1 MKKLIYII
9 SLFASLSFV
18 CSCKTKSDAG
28 EDDVAIEQQDVQT
41 PVTITNPAIGN
52 MNETIE
58 INAVSAFLLK
68 SYVKANTTGYLQ
80 TVNVYPGAYVTK
92 GQTLF
97 IIKTKEAETLGNTI
111 NLIDSSLHFDGT
123 LRVKSPGNGYIT
135 QTTYK
140 PGDYVQDGE
149 QLAEITD
156 TKSFVFLLDLPYE
169 LKPYLQN
176 NSTVQLRLPD
186 STTMS
191 GNVGAAMP
199 VMDSAS
205 QTLRY
210 IIHVNTNKIT
220 PENLIAKVSLI
231 KTAKRNAVSL
241 PKAAV
246 LSDEVQSQF
255 WIMKMINDST
265 AVKVPVKKGMENK
278 DNVEIVSPPL
288 AVTDK
293 ILLTGNYGLPD
304 TAKVKVVSGE

>member
-1 MKKLIYII
+1 MKKIIYII
-9 SLFASLSFV
+9 SLFVSLIFV
-18 CSCKTKSDAG
+18 SSCKTKNDSEEEDA
-28 EDDVAIEQQDVQT
+28 EIEQQDVQT
-41 PVTITNPAIGN
+41 PVTITHPTIGN

-80 TVNVYPGAYVTK
+80 TVNAYPGAYVTK

-97 IIKTKEAETLGNTI
+97 TIKTKEAETLGNTI

-140 PGDYVQDGE
+140 AGDYVQDGE

-156 TKSFVFLLDLPYE
+156 TKSFVFELDLPYE

-176 NSTVQLRLPD
+176 NSVVQLRLPD
-186 STTMS
+186 STTLS
-191 GNVGAAMP
+191 GNVGAALP
-199 VMDSAS
+199 AMDSAS

-210 IIHVNTNKIT
+210 IIHVNTTKMY

-231 KTAKRNAVSL
+231 KTTKQNVVSL
-241 PKAAV
+241 PKASV
-246 LSDEVQSQF
+246 LSNEVQTEF
-255 WIMKMINDST
+255 WIMKMINDSV
-265 AVKVPVKKGMENK
+265 AVKVPVQKGMETK
-278 DNVEIVSPPL
+278 DNVEISSPPL
-288 AVTDK
+288 AATDK
-293 ILLTGNYGLPD
+293 ILLTGNYGLSD
-304 TAKVKVVSGE
+304 TAKVVIEK

>member
-1 MKKLIYII
+1 MKKIIYII

-18 CSCKTKSDAG
+18 YSCKTKSDIE
-28 EDDVAIEQQDVQT
+28 EDDAAIEQQDVQT
-41 PVTITNPAIGN
+41 PVTITNPTIGN

-80 TVNVYPGAYVTK
+80 TVNAYPGAYVTK

-169 LKPYLQN
+169 LKPYLHN
-176 NSTVQLRLPD
+176 NTAVQLRLPD
-186 STTMS
+186 STTLS
-191 GNVGAAMP
+191 GNIGAVMP
-199 VMDSAS
+199 TMDSAS

-231 KTAKRNAVSL
+231 KTAKQNAVSL

-255 WIMKMINDST
+255 WIMKMINDT
-265 AVKVPVKKGMENK
+265 VAVKIPVQKGMETK
-278 DNVEIVSPPL
+278 ENVEIVSPPL
-288 AVTDK
+288 AATDK
-293 ILLTGNYGLPD
+293 ILLTGNYGLSD
-304 TAKVKVVSGE
+304 TAKVVIEK

>member
-1 MKKLIYII
+1 MKKIIYII
-9 SLFASLSFV
+9 SLFALLSFV
-18 CSCKTKSDAG
+18 YSCKTKSDIE
-28 EDDVAIEQQDVQT
+28 EDDAAIEQQDVQT
-41 PVTITNPAIGN
+41 PVTITNPTIGN

-80 TVNVYPGAYVTK
+80 TVNAYPGAYVTK

-123 LRVKSPGNGYIT
+123 LHVRSPGNGYIT

-231 KTAKRNAVSL
+231 KTAKQNAVSL

-255 WIMKMINDST
+255 WIMKMINDT
-265 AVKVPVKKGMENK
+265 VAVKIPVQKGMETK
-278 DNVEIVSPPL
+278 ENVEIVSPPL
-288 AVTDK
+288 AATDK
-293 ILLTGNYGLPD
+293 ILLTGNYGLSD
-304 TAKVKVVSGE
+304 TAKVAIEK

>member
-1 MKKLIYII
+1 MKKIIYII

-18 CSCKTKSDAG
+18 YSCKTKSDIE
-28 EDDVAIEQQDVQT
+28 EDDAAIEQQDVQT
-41 PVTITNPAIGN
+41 PVTITNPTIGN

-80 TVNVYPGAYVTK
+80 TVNAYPGAYVTK

-169 LKPYLQN
+169 LKPYLHN
-176 NSTVQLRLPD
+176 NTTVQLRLPD
-186 STTMS
+186 STTLS
-191 GNVGAAMP
+191 GNVGAVMP
-199 VMDSAS
+199 TMDSAS

-231 KTAKRNAVSL
+231 KTAKQNAVSL

-255 WIMKMINDST
+255 WIMKMINDT
-265 AVKVPVKKGMENK
+265 VAVKIPVQKGMETK
-278 DNVEIVSPPL
+278 ENVEIVSPPL
-288 AVTDK
+288 AATDK
-293 ILLTGNYGLPD
+293 ILLTGNYGLSD
-304 TAKVKVVSGE
+304 TAKVAIEK

>member
-1 MKKLIYII
+1 MNKLIYTII
-9 SLFASLSFV
+9 FFASIGLLNA
-18 CSCKTKSDAG
+18 CKEKNAA
-28 EDDVAIEQQDVQT
+28 EDDNASVEQADVQT
-41 PVTITNPAIGN
+41 PVTVTSPANGD

-58 INAVSAFLLK
+58 VNAVSAFLLK

-80 TVNVYPGAYVTK
+80 SVNAYPGAYVTK

-97 IIKTKEAETLGNTI
+97 TIKTKEAETLGNTI
-111 NLIDSSLHFDGT
+111 NSIDTSLHFEGT

-176 NSTVQLRLPD
+176 NAAVQLRLPD
-186 STTMS
+186 STTLS
-191 GNVGAAMP
+191 GNIGTAMP
-199 VMDSAS
+199 AMDSAS

-210 IIHVNTNKIT
+210 VIHVNTTKMY

-231 KTAKRNAVSL
+231 KSSKQNAVSL
-241 PKAAV
+241 PKACV
-246 LSDEVQSQF
+246 LSNEVQSEF
-255 WIMKMINDST
+255 WIMKIINDT
-265 AVKVPVKKGMENK
+265 IAVKVAVQKGMETK
-278 DNVEIVSPPL
+278 ESVEIVSPPL
-288 AVTDK
+288 SASDK
-293 ILLTGNYGLPD
+293 ILLTGNYGLSD
-304 TAKVKVVSGE
+304 TAKVLIEK

>member
-1 MKKLIYII
+1 MSLI
-9 SLFASLSFV
+9 FV
-18 CSCKTKSDAG
+18 CSCKTKNDAG
-28 EDDVAIEQQDVQT
+28 EDDAAIEQQDVQT
-41 PVTITNPAIGN
+41 PVTITNPTIGN

-68 SYVKANTTGYLQ
+68 SYVKASTTGYLQ
-80 TVNVYPGAYVTK
+80 TVNAYPGAYVTK

-135 QTTYK
+135 QITYK

-231 KTAKRNAVSL
+231 KTAKQNAVSL

-255 WIMKMINDST
+255 WIMKMINDT
-265 AVKVPVKKGMENK
+265 VAVKIPVQKGMETK
-278 DNVEIVSPPL
+278 ENVEIVSPPL
-288 AVTDK
+288 AATDK
-293 ILLTGNYGLPD
+293 ILLTGNYGLSD
-304 TAKVKVVSGE
+304 TAKVVIEK

>member
-1 MKKLIYII
+1 MKKIIYII